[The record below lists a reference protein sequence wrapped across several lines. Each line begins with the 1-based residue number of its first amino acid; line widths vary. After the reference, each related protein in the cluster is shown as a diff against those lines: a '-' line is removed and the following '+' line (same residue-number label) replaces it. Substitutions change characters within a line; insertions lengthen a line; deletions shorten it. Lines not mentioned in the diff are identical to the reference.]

1 MNKSIEILDCT
12 LRDGSYPVN
21 YAYSISDT
29 ISICKSL
36 ESAGIENIEVGHGM
50 GLGASLLN
58 HGESIHSDLEYIAAA
73 VDSVKGS
80 SIGVFAIAG
89 LATTSQLREAR
100 RAGINFVRIGADV
113 DKLGKTIELLEC
125 AKELGLR
132 ASLNMMK
139 TYAYTKEEVL
149 SALQD
154 LLHIDIETVSIVDSA
169 GTMLPNQVADYV
181 EFLSKRIAPKIGF
194 HGHNNLQLAIANSL
208 SAANAGAS
216 VVDATMRGIGR
227 SSGNA
232 QIEVLVPVLGKSG
245 FKIDVNYRLLSN
257 FTDLFFQEP
266 YPRYG
271 IDGIELACG
280 VSGLH
285 SSFLPQ
291 LVEYANTNEIDL
303 LELIEEVTKVSLIEV
318 SNSSLL
324 SANQKIKEKGNL
336 PAIQNHFLSSFE
348 SHGDV
353 YHVVDRIRSLARKFG
368 KKSVMTFS
376 NCEQERDQIKGIT
389 FYGDFVIGHAQVD
402 VSRMEDF
409 LDHGSGRVEFLGV
422 DISLKKRSSHQSLH
436 DESVFIYDEEQIIAL
451 LVSSLITNLR
461 HDSGLVKVKMH
472 GALTKSLLPNFT
484 NSSFSSN
491 QSNEI
496 SVTLVTERITDPSVF
511 NQIMNDSDHLVFI
524 RSEDIPKDFEIL
536 GNSKVHRLE
545 SRRHFDGNIVSL
557 IESLKPSIFVNQIK
571 RLGDIEIVSS
581 GLVAPIGTIVVD
593 DAQNPTCILG
603 VASGHGTLLNHDA
616 AESYAK
622 RLQIANELLLEIK
635 LRLARSGD

>member
-1 MNKSIEILDCT
+1 MNKSVEILDCT

-36 ESAGIENIEVGHGM
+36 ETAGIQNIEVGHGM
-50 GLGASLLN
+50 GLGASSLS

-73 VDSVKGS
+73 VDSVKS
-80 SIGVFAIAG
+80 ANIGVFAIAG
-89 LATTSQLREAR
+89 LATTAQLREAR
-100 RAGINFVRIGADV
+100 RAGIDFVRIGADV
-113 DKLGKTIELLEC
+113 DKLSKTIELLEY

-132 ASLNMMK
+132 TSLNMMK

-149 SALQD
+149 RALQD
-154 LLHIDIETVSIVDSA
+154 LLDINIETVSIVDSA
-169 GTMLPNQVADYV
+169 GTMMPNQVADYV

-208 SAANAGAS
+208 SAAKAGAS

-232 QIEVLVPVLGKSG
+232 QIEVLVPVLAKSG
-245 FKIDVNYRLLSN
+245 FEINVDYRYLSN

-266 YPRYG
+266 YPQYG
-271 IDGIELACG
+271 IGGLELACG
-280 VSGLH
+280 VFGLH

-291 LVEYANTNEIDL
+291 LVEYANTNETDL
-303 LELIEEVTKVSLIEV
+303 LELIEEVTNLSLIEV

-324 SANQKIKEKGNL
+324 SANQKINRKKKQS
-336 PAIQNHFLSSFE
+336 PIQNHFLSSLE
-348 SHGDV
+348 SHGDI
-353 YHVVDRIRSLARKFG
+353 YSLVDRIQSLALKFE

-376 NCEQERDQIKGIT
+376 HCGEERDQIKGIT
-389 FYGDFVIGHAQVD
+389 FYGNFVIGHAQVS

-409 LDHGSGRVEFLGV
+409 LNRGLGRVEFLGV
-422 DISLKKRSSHQSLH
+422 DVSLNASSSHEFLRG
-436 DESVFIYDEEQIIAL
+436 ESVFIYDEEQITAL
-451 LVSSLITNLR
+451 LVSSLITNLKV
-461 HDSGLVKVKMH
+461 DSGLVKVKVH
-472 GALTKSLLPNFT
+472 GSLTKTLMPNFT
-484 NSSFSSN
+484 NSVFSSD

-496 SVTLVTERITDPSVF
+496 SVTLVTERIHDLRVLE
-511 NQIMNDSDHLVFI
+511 QLLNDSDHLVFI
-524 RSEDIPKDFEIL
+524 RSEDIPTDFEIP

-557 IESLKPSIFVNQIK
+557 IESLKPSIFVNQIR
-571 RLGDIEIVSS
+571 RLGEIEIVSS
-581 GLVAPIGTIVVD
+581 GLVAPVGTIVVD
-593 DAQNPTCILG
+593 NVQNPTCILG
-603 VASGHGTLLNHDA
+603 IASGHGTLLNRDE
-616 AESYAK
+616 AESYTK
-622 RLQIANELLLEIK
+622 RLQIANELLLGVK